1 MKFRILLTLS
11 TLAFVSACASQGSG
25 QSVKITQATDKVI
38 LSGGPACS
46 VNKYPDAVAPG
57 ETHRCFFP
65 TTGSEAPKY
74 ATADQRAAAGRQLI
88 GRECSVFEPLSEQTI
103 ASNSTPPEP
112 IVRVG
117 FACR

>member
-38 LSGGPACS
+38 LAGGPACS
-46 VNKYPDAVAPG
+46 LNQYPDAVAPG

-65 TTGSEAPKY
+65 TTGNEAPKY
-74 ATADQRAAAGRQLI
+74 ATADQRVEFGRQWI
-88 GRECSVFEPLSEQTI
+88 GRECSAFTPLSEQTI
-103 ASNSTPPEP
+103 ASNSNPAVPL
-112 IVRVG
+112 VRVG